1 MPLLFGP
8 YKAFTADASLCR
20 HRQNTYSTRLPT
32 FGIITRNLSLRLGPV
47 NIGNWS
53 ISVSRSRAG
62 VLSGYSNCPR
72 SMAGRHIG
80 ESFGTIARKGVVTS
94 WARLAPNAVILTKLP
109 LTLLLTLPLILE
121 EGRPCG
127 M

>member
-1 MPLLFGP
+1 MLGIVDTGVSIKIGCCYPEASSRRGFMP
-8 YKAFTADASLCR
+8 
-20 HRQNTYSTRLPT
+20 
-32 FGIITRNLSLRLGPV
+32 
-47 NIGNWS
+47 
-53 ISVSRSRAG
+53 
-62 VLSGYSNCPR
+62 
-72 SMAGRHIG
+72 GRRIG

-94 WARLAPNAVILTKLP
+94 WARLALNATTLTELL